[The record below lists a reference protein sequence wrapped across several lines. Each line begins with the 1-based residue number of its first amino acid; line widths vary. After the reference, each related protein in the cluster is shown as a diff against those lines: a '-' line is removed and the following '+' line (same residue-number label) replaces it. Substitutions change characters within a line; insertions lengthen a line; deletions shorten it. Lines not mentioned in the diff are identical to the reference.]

1 METKIREKAA
11 KYDKLVEYIKA
22 EGCQADINMLRI
34 IGPDAGDTLAY
45 EEAKRLRDK
54 TWERNVPEFGVD
66 MTLWPDM
73 ERRFYEIMS
82 RDIDNY
88 ENIYC

>member
-1 METKIREKAA
+1 METKSIEKS
-11 KYDKLVEYIKA
+11 KYDKLVEYIKSL
-22 EGCQADINMLRI
+22 GCQADIYMLRI

-45 EEAKRLRDK
+45 EEAKWLRDK
-54 TWERNVPEFGVD
+54 TWERNVPEFGTD
-66 MTLWPDM
+66 MILWPDM